1 MSKKA
6 NLKELVDF
14 DELQSIQDSF
24 AKTVGTSSVVFSPE
38 GEPLTRFSNPTS
50 FCSLIQTTEEGRR
63 RCFQSF
69 MEMSLKAL
77 ELKEPNILY
86 CFAHGG
92 HFVAPIII
100 NGEHKG
106 TMFAGQFIPQKFSD
120 EQLSEIRRIAEEI
133 NIDPELLAKETKGM
147 RVVGEEEV
155 WNYSSLL
162 FQIVVLIARQG
173 AQAAELNRAMNKLQK
188 AHDELEMRVEERTAE
203 LTKSNEELKQSEEK
217 YRGLVEDVSNTIQIW
232 ETDAKGVY
240 TYVSPSTKWVYG
252 YSPEKVIGKTLFDF
266 MPGEEAKKIKK
277 EFAKIA
283 KQRKTFEN
291 LINPAKHRSGKILI
305 METSGTPVFD
315 ENNQFI
321 GYRGTARDI
330 TERKKAENALR
341 EVQER
346 LAVTLKSIGDGV
358 IATDIEGRITVMNDT
373 AQELTGWKIDEA
385 MGQPSHEILNIVNE
399 ETRNPIDDPVV
410 EVLHSGNVV
419 GLGNHSVLIAKDGTE
434 QAIADSGAPITAF
447 DGTTIGVVLVFRDV
461 TEKRKVEEERKA
473 LIEKLEENNRTLE
486 ERAKELEEA
495 REATLNI
502 AYDLDDAR
510 RVAEGATKELEELT
524 QKLDKSNKD
533 LQDFAYIVS
542 HDLKA
547 PVRKVAMFGELL
559 TESLAGKLDEN
570 DQENFDFMI
579 KGATRMQ
586 QLINDL
592 LTYSRVQTKAK
603 PMERVDLNEVVE
615 DLGEVELAI
624 PLEEAGGAIEVPE
637 PLPCVYADPSQM
649 HQLMQNLIGNGLKY
663 HREGVPPVITI
674 RGEQAGSMVR
684 IEVQDNG
691 IGIEEAYYEKVFGM
705 FQRLHADDKGT
716 GVGLAVCKS
725 IVERHEGEIGVESMP
740 GEGSMF
746 WFTMPG
752 EGRGERGDER

>member
-14 DELQSIQDSF
+14 DELQSIQNSF
-24 AKTVGTSSVVFSPE
+24 AKTVGTSSVIFSPE

-63 RCFQSF
+63 RCFLSF
-69 MEMSLKAL
+69 MEMSRKAL
-77 ELKEPNILY
+77 ELKESNILY

-133 NIDPELLAKETKGM
+133 NIDPELLAKEAKGM

-162 FQIVVLIARQG
+162 FQIVVLIARLG
-173 AQAAELNRAMNKLQK
+173 AQAAEMNRAKNKLQK
-188 AHDELEMRVEERTAE
+188 AHDELEMRVDERTAE
-203 LTKSNEELKQSEEK
+203 LAKSNEELKQSEKK

-252 YSPEKVIGKTLFDF
+252 YSPEKVIGKTPFDF
-266 MPGEEAKKIKK
+266 MPREEAKKIKK

-283 KQRKTFEN
+283 KQRKTFED
-291 LINPAKHRSGKILI
+291 LINPAKHRGGKILI

-315 ENNQFI
+315 ENNQFV

-330 TERKKAENALR
+330 TKRKKAENALR

-358 IATDIEGRITVMNDT
+358 IATDIEGRITVMNDA

-385 MGQPSHEILNIVNE
+385 MGQLSHEILNIVNE

-434 QAIADSGAPITAF
+434 RAIADSGAPITAF
-447 DGTTIGVVLVFRDV
+447 DGTRKKNARHLSKSFR
-461 TEKRKVEEERKA
+461 
-473 LIEKLEENNRTLE
+473 KL
-486 ERAKELEEA
+486 
-495 REATLNI
+495 
-502 AYDLDDAR
+502 
-510 RVAEGATKELEELT
+510 
-524 QKLDKSNKD
+524 
-533 LQDFAYIVS
+533 
-542 HDLKA
+542 
-547 PVRKVAMFGELL
+547 
-559 TESLAGKLDEN
+559 
-570 DQENFDFMI
+570 
-579 KGATRMQ
+579 
-586 QLINDL
+586 
-592 LTYSRVQTKAK
+592 
-603 PMERVDLNEVVE
+603 
-615 DLGEVELAI
+615 
-624 PLEEAGGAIEVPE
+624 
-637 PLPCVYADPSQM
+637 
-649 HQLMQNLIGNGLKY
+649 
-663 HREGVPPVITI
+663 
-674 RGEQAGSMVR
+674 
-684 IEVQDNG
+684 
-691 IGIEEAYYEKVFGM
+691 
-705 FQRLHADDKGT
+705 T
-716 GVGLAVCKS
+716 GY
-725 IVERHEGEIGVESMP
+725 
-740 GEGSMF
+740 
-746 WFTMPG
+746 
-752 EGRGERGDER
+752 